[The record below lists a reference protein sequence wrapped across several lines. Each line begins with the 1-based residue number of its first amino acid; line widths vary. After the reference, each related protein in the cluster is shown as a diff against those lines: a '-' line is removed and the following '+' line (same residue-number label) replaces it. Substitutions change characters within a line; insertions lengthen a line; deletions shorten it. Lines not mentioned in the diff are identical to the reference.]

1 MFKPEDNHYSR
12 FIDALQVCD
21 EKYLDSDECK
31 KHYKI
36 NWWLKYNYL
45 AVKESTNNI
54 TIFNR
59 IPKEILKSN
68 GIIPYLTNVSKDIFN
83 EYYRHTNYKN
93 ICALWLH
100 KDTTDEI
107 KEMCGAVEEKHI
119 NHISLWLEDIMGI
132 NHDIDKCCV
141 KIIDKNI
148 QYLSKKMFGILYYN
162 QAKFDNRSI
171 KIACYNQI
179 YTIPNCAIDIFKK
192 DDLLNFKKFL
202 IRKELLIFINFIIK
216 YKSLNILKYIM
227 KMDYKI
233 FEDNNILMHE
243 NGHLDQCLIYNL
255 LTESST
261 IFMLKY
267 LPIYPFKEYNL
278 LYNAD
283 HITVGNI
290 LKKHMELYEDKEK
303 KKLNYLSPIL
313 KQYQLS
319 IIYTYKINK
328 FIDKQRKELNKDYGV
343 KNAYFKNY
351 NGAISRLILF
361 LI

>member
-1 MFKPEDNHYSR
+1 MFKPEDTYYSR
-12 FIDALQVCD
+12 FIDALQVC
-21 EKYLDSDECK
+21 
-31 KHYKI
+31 
-36 NWWLKYNYL
+36 
-45 AVKESTNNI
+45 
-54 TIFNR
+54 
-59 IPKEILKSN
+59 
-68 GIIPYLTNVSKDIFN
+68 N
-83 EYYRHTNYKN
+83 E
-93 ICALWLH
+93 
-100 KDTTDEI
+100 
-107 KEMCGAVEEKHI
+107 
-119 NHISLWLEDIMGI
+119 
-132 NHDIDKCCV
+132 

-148 QYLSKKMFGILYYN
+148 QYLSKEMFSILYDN
-162 QAKFDNRSI
+162 QVKFDNRSI
-171 KIACYNQI
+171 KIACHSQI

-319 IIYTYKINK
+319 IMYTYKINK
-328 FIDKQRKELNKDYGV
+328 FIDKQRKEITKDYGF
-343 KNAYFKNY
+343 KNVYFKNY
-351 NGAISRLILF
+351 NGAISRTILF